1 MKERRDITTTK
12 GVDVVVL
19 VEDGRVQG
27 VYASDEKTCVSV
39 LDMDTDQPEV
49 YEELKK
55 EREELQARI
64 DAGELHDVY

>member
-1 MKERRDITTTK
+1 MKEHRDRTQT
-12 GVDVVVL
+12 GAVDVVVL

-27 VYASDEKTCVSV
+27 VYSSDEKTSVSV

-49 YEELKK
+49 YEELEK
-55 EREELQARI
+55 EREALQARI